1 MKYLKTKLASLLAL
15 ALTLTAL
22 AACGTPASATSATTS
37 AAATTDA
44 ATTTATATTTTA
56 AVTTTE
62 AAAGI
67 TIEDMTGRSITLAE
81 PATRVVALTPS
92 DCEILFAIG
101 AGDTL
106 VGRGEFC
113 DYPAEVLELPAVQSG
128 NETNLEQI
136 IALQPQLLVMNTMAQ
151 TEEQVAQLEA
161 AGIQVVVNDA
171 KNIAGVYQSIELL
184 GALMGKTDSA
194 AQVVEGMKG
203 TVAEVSAAVAELEPA
218 EKSIYFEV
226 SPLEYGLWTAGQGT
240 FMHEAAELLELVNTF
255 EDVTGW
261 GEVSEEQVLERDPDF
276 IVTVAMYFGE
286 GLTPLEEIKARPG
299 WENVSAIRND
309 ALLNL
314 ANNELS
320 RPGPRLADGV
330 KMLYDFVYGAAAE

>member
-22 AACGTPASATSATTS
+22 AACSTPASATSATTA

-113 DYPAEVLELPAVQSG
+113 DYPAEVLEVPAVQSG
-128 NETNLEQI
+128 NETNIEQI

>member
-22 AACGTPASATSATTS
+22 AACSTPASATSATTA